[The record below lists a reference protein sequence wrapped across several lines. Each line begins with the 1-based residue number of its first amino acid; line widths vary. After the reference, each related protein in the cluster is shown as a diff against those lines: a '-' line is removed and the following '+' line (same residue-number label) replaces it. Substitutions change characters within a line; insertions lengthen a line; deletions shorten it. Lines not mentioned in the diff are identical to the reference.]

1 MMDFLAGFFFQLVT
15 KDLHFEHF
23 HPKNVSQ
30 TDGGHYSRLVTP
42 DIKSRLQGSAQL
54 NNSNK
59 RYSLD
64 NNSSYFSF
72 PVKFNG

>member
-42 DIKSRLQGSAQL
+42 DIKSRLLDLGLLSAIKQ
-54 NNSNK
+54 
-59 RYSLD
+59 
-64 NNSSYFSF
+64 F
-72 PVKFNG
+72 